1 MIAKASASFVR
12 ISPRKV
18 RYVIDLIRRKSV
30 AQAHAIL
37 NGSPR
42 RARDIV
48 RKLLDQ
54 AVDAA
59 QRNSQ
64 VNAKD
69 LVVSKILA
77 DGGPSM
83 KRFRAATMGR
93 ANRIRKRTSH
103 IQLELDMS
111 KKSLAVASGTVVKET
126 KAKRAPSAAPVPVK
140 GGSAFGGKKEKKFL
154 NKKTVGAK

>member
-1 MIAKASASFVR
+1 MISKASAVFVR

-18 RYVIDLIRRKSV
+18 RYVIDLIRAKSV
-30 AQAHAIL
+30 TQAQAIL

-42 RARDIV
+42 RAGDIL

-59 QRNSQ
+59 KKNSQ
-64 VNAKD
+64 VESHD
-69 LVVSKILA
+69 LVVSKVLA

-93 ANRIRKRTSH
+93 ANRIKKRTSH
-103 IQLELDMS
+103 IQIELDLA
-111 KKSLAVASGTVVKET
+111 KKRQNAPLKPAATKEVKTKAAPKAAVA
-126 KAKRAPSAAPVPVK
+126 
-140 GGSAFGGKKEKKFL
+140 KKEAKSL
-154 NKKTVGAK
+154 NKKTVGAR

>member
-1 MIAKASASFVR
+1 MIAKASVHHVR

-18 RYVIDLIRRKSV
+18 RYVIDLIRAKSV
-30 AQAHAIL
+30 IQAQAIL

-42 RARDIV
+42 RAREIIQ
-48 RKLLDQ
+48 KLLDQ
-54 AVDAA
+54 ALDAA

-64 VNAKD
+64 IHAKD
-69 LVVSKILA
+69 LMVSKILA

-93 ANRIRKRTSH
+93 ANQIKKRTSH
-103 IQLELDMS
+103 IQLELDLT
-111 KKSLAVASGTVVKET
+111 KKRLSMP
-126 KAKRAPSAAPVPVK
+126 AKAAPAAPAAGKIKQIPAPGAV
-140 GGSAFGGKKEKKFL
+140 KKEKKFF

>member
-1 MIAKASASFVR
+1 MIAKASVNFIR

-18 RYVIDLIRRKSV
+18 RYVIDLIRKKPV
-30 AQAHAIL
+30 PQAHAIL

-42 RARDIV
+42 RASGIV

-59 QRNSQ
+59 QRNSHLD
-64 VNAKD
+64 AKD

-77 DGGPSM
+77 DGGPTM

-93 ANRIRKRTSH
+93 ANQIKKRTSH
-103 IQLELDMS
+103 IQLELD
-111 KKSLAVASGTVVKET
+111 L
-126 KAKRAPSAAPVPVK
+126 AKRGVVMPAKTAPKTTVKKTEAPSAQAK
-140 GGSAFGGKKEKKFL
+140 TSSRKSILKKM
-154 NKKTVGAK
+154 VGAK

>member
-1 MIAKASASFVR
+1 MISKASVSFVR

-18 RYVIDLIRRKSV
+18 RYVIDLIRRKPV
-30 AQAHAIL
+30 PQAHAIL

-42 RARDIV
+42 RASGIV

-64 VNAKD
+64 LSAKD
-69 LVVSKILA
+69 LVVSKVLA
-77 DGGPSM
+77 DGGPTM

-93 ANRIRKRTSH
+93 ANQIKKRTSH
-103 IQLELDMS
+103 IQLELDLAKRGVVIPAKTPS
-111 KKSLAVASGTVVKET
+111 KTTPTSASG
-126 KAKRAPSAAPVPVK
+126 VK
-140 GGSAFGGKKEKKFL
+140 GGSTGLFGK
-154 NKKTVGAK
+154 KKTVSKKMVGAK

>member
-1 MIAKASASFVR
+1 MIARASASFVR

-18 RYVIDLIRRKSV
+18 RYVIDLIRSKSV
-30 AQAHAIL
+30 PQAQAVL

-42 RARDIV
+42 RAGSIV

-59 QRNSQ
+59 QKNSQ
-64 VNAKD
+64 VHAKD
-69 LVVSKILA
+69 LMISKVLA

-103 IQLELDMS
+103 IQLELDLA
-111 KKSLAVASGTVVKET
+111 KKNISLPAKAVP
-126 KAKRAPSAAPVPVK
+126 KAPAK
-140 GGSAFGGKKEKKFL
+140 GVLSFGGKKSGKKL
-154 NKKTVGAK
+154 VGAK